1 MKKFLKYT
9 LRTLLALVL
18 LLFCCLA
25 LLYVPAVQELARRKA
40 LGPLSKSLG
49 LEISAERFRL
59 RFPLRLNVEQIRILD
74 RSDTLVDC
82 GRIALEVELWP
93 LVRREAVV
101 RSLEIDRLAAR
112 YRDTAT
118 GFDMRIAA
126 GLFAVERLRADL
138 RLEKAAVQRIAL
150 DSAAIFLHPGEPV
163 AEEKTDSATAPL
175 RWTIDLD
182 TLSIRRTAFEMGGPG
197 ADSELSVLLAEG
209 GVEQCRVRLDSQQVA
224 VTRVWIDRGDYAYL
238 VAPPA
243 AGSAG
248 TVETVGTV
256 GAVGKETAAAPEE
269 SGVLEKPEK
278 PEEPGAVQSK
288 GTKAVKTETETAKET
303 VAAAKTE
310 AAEPWSI
317 RIGSVALVGNRVAY
331 GVAGHRPA
339 EGFDPGRIVLSGVD
353 LTVDSLYNRGGEVA
367 LQIRQLAFTERCG
380 LTVERTQ
387 GRFEMG
393 PEGISLSGFEL
404 ATAASHLQAD
414 LTAGPGAL
422 QMEPTAPLTA
432 NLTAEVATRDLARIV
447 PAAIP
452 APLDNRLLRLHLAT
466 AGTWEEFEKIG
477 VEISSPEWLS
487 LTLDGKARYP
497 LDPKRLAAS
506 ARFRG
511 ALRNPAF
518 LLEVLPDTALRRRV
532 ALPRRIGLQGTATAS
547 HGVYSLASVLTAGP
561 GRSGT
566 GAGAGAGE
574 NGTGRTGTEGRIG
587 LEGRFDAQRKA
598 YEATIRCDSFPAGS
612 FLPSDSLGRIDLTLS
627 ARGEGFDPLA
637 PATRGRVQLEVAR
650 AEYRG
655 HDFGGV
661 SVKAGLA
668 EGRLT
673 GRIEDRDSALRL
685 ALGIEGLLTRERQQG
700 RMTGRVGWF
709 DLAALGLVAEPIGG
723 MFHLDAEAAA
733 NAPGCYDARIA
744 LDSIAIRNGTEV
756 DRIRPTSAAFHS
768 DSTQTR
774 AEMLSGD
781 LRLEFRSPEAL
792 DSLKSA
798 LPRCIGVLTQ
808 QMQDQRLDMD
818 SLRPVLPDF
827 RLQLSAG
834 RNNILNNFLRTK
846 QVAFQRLEMLGVK
859 GDSLPVALGMQVEGL
874 TSGGI
879 RLDSVE
885 VSMRQK
891 GPRLQYALRVA
902 NAPGN
907 LDHLAAAGIY
917 GDIVQNTARA
927 NLYQRDRSGREGL
940 RSQIDAAWNDSLV
953 RVSLGADPQFGFEP
967 WAVNPDNYL
976 VYRFDRRIEAD
987 LDLTR
992 GQQRFAVHS
1001 LPPSGSVGGIRLE
1014 TAGLG
1019 IGTMLELLPAAPPVD
1034 GLLGTDLTLGMGA
1047 DTLGLQGTVSVAGL
1061 SYDRQRFGD
1070 VTLAARYAQGAG
1082 QQAEARLSLDSIE
1095 VLAASARYRKEDENP
1110 LTASL
1115 AIPGL
1120 PLQRLNLFLPE
1131 ELLQLSG
1138 DLSAELHATG
1148 SPQRPIL
1155 DGALHFAA
1163 TQLRVPMIGTA
1174 FTLADDT
1181 VRFDRSRLLFDRYA
1195 ILAPNRKPLTIN
1207 GEIDLSDFARMS
1219 ADLTLRA
1226 ADFQLVNVPRK
1237 ERTTVYGTAY
1247 LDLNTSVKG
1256 PVDELAVR
1264 GNVALLGGT
1273 DINYVMQG
1281 SPMEVKE
1288 QSQNLVSFVS
1298 FRELDAQEPLEE
1310 LPPVKIGGLDIALNI
1325 DINNDVKAAVDL
1337 STDGSNRI
1345 DLRGGGNLAY
1355 TMNPLGDMRL
1365 AGKYVLSG
1373 GTVRYNPPVIAQ
1385 KVFRIKEGSY
1395 VEWIVDPADPSFN
1408 ITAVESVRAT
1418 VSSSSDGQDARTV
1431 NFDISI
1437 NIRNT
1442 LTDLAISF
1450 GLAAPEDLTMQNQ
1463 LNSLTAEQ
1471 RANQAM
1477 NLLIY
1482 NTYTGPGTTAKVS
1495 SENPLNTFIQNELN
1509 QWAQNSLKGV
1519 DLSFGIDSYGQDD
1532 PNGQRTDYSYRLSK
1546 NLFSD
1551 RIRAVIGGKF
1561 STDTDPTQNLK
1572 ENLIDDISIEY
1583 MLDKRDNMYIRLFR
1597 HTGYESILEGEIT
1610 ETGVGFVIRER
1621 ISRLGDL
1628 FRSSKPKPQK
1638 QVRHEDE
1645 AQ

>member
-1 MKKFLKYT
+1 MKKILKYT
-9 LRTLLALVL
+9 LRGVLAIVL
-18 LLFCCLA
+18 LLLLGIA
-25 LLYVPAVQELARRKA
+25 SLYVPAVQKALVRKA
-40 LGPLSKSLG
+40 ERVVSKAVGMELS
-49 LEISAERFRL
+49 IERFRL
-59 RFPLRLNVEQIRILD
+59 RFPLRIDIAQIRLVD
-74 RSDTLVDC
+74 RVDTLVDC
-82 GRIALEVELWP
+82 GRIALEVDPWP
-93 LVRREAVV
+93 LVRKQAVV
-101 RSLEIDRLAAR
+101 RAFEIERLAAR

-118 GFDMRIAA
+118 GFELRMAA
-126 GLFAVERLRADL
+126 GLLAVERLRADL
-138 RLEKAAVQRIAL
+138 QHEKAAVRRIAL
-150 DSAAIFLHPGEPV
+150 DSAVLLLHPGEPTV
-163 AEEKTDSATAPL
+163 EEKPDSTAPL
-175 RWTIDLD
+175 RWVIDLD
-182 TLSIRRTAFEMGGPG
+182 TLSIRRTAFEMGAEGVDP
-197 ADSELSVLLAEG
+197 ELSVQLAEG

-243 AGSAG
+243 TGKAG
-248 TVETVGTV
+248 
-256 GAVGKETAAAPEE
+256 AAATPEI
-269 SGVLEKPEK
+269 SEKT
-278 PEEPGAVQSK
+278 GA
-288 GTKAVKTETETAKET
+288 
-303 VAAAKTE
+303 TE
-310 AAEPWSI
+310 AASIEKSAIPEANERPARSEAEATPQPTAASEPWCI
-317 RIGSVALVGNRVAY
+317 RIGELAFADNRVTY

-339 EGFDPGRIVLSGVD
+339 EGFDPGRIVLDGVD
-353 LTVDSLYNRGGEVA
+353 LTVDSLYNRGGAVA

-393 PEGISLSGFEL
+393 AEGISLSGFEL
-404 ATAASHLQAD
+404 ATPYSLLTAD
-414 LTAGPGAL
+414 LTAGAGIL
-422 QMEPTAPLTA
+422 QMEPTTPLTA
-432 NLTAEVATRDLARIV
+432 DLTAEVATRDLKLIA

-452 APLDNRLLRLHLAT
+452 APLDNRLLRLQLAT
-466 AGTWEEFEKIG
+466 TGRIEELEKIG
-477 VEISSPEWLS
+477 VKLSSPEWLTFS
-487 LTLDGKARYP
+487 LDGKARHP

-506 ARFRG
+506 ARFQG

-518 LLEVLPDTALRRRV
+518 LLEMLPDTALRRRA
-532 ALPRRIGLQGTATAS
+532 ALPDRIAWEGSAAAERE
-547 HGVYSLASVLTAGP
+547 VYSLASVLTAGP
-561 GRSGT
+561 GRRK
-566 GAGAGAGE
+566 AGE
-574 NGTGRTGTEGRIG
+574 TGTDGAGTGRIA
-587 LEGRFDAQRKA
+587 LQGRFDTPRKA
-598 YEATIRCDSFPAGS
+598 YEATVRCDSFPVGS
-612 FLPSDSLGRIDLTLS
+612 FLPSDSLGRLDLTLG
-627 ARGEGFDPLA
+627 AQGEGFDPLA
-637 PATRGRVQLEVAR
+637 AGTRGELRLEVAR

-655 HDFGGV
+655 HDFGGLGV
-661 SVKAGLA
+661 EAGLA

-685 ALGIEGLLTRERQQG
+685 ALGIEGVLSEKRQQARIAG
-700 RMTGRVGWF
+700 QVGWF
-709 DLAALGLVAEPIGG
+709 DLAALGVVAEPIGG
-723 MFHLDAEAAA
+723 LFLLDAEASA
-733 NAPGCYDARIA
+733 NGPGCYDARIA
-744 LDSIAIRNGTEV
+744 LDSITIRTGTQI
-756 DRIRPTSAAFHS
+756 DRIRPTSAAFRT
-768 DSTQTR
+768 DSTETR
-774 AEMLSGD
+774 AEMQSGD
-781 LRLEFRSPEAL
+781 LRLEFRTPEAL
-792 DSLKSA
+792 DSLKAA
-798 LPRCIGVLTQ
+798 LPRSIEVLMQ
-808 QMQDQRLDMD
+808 QIRAQRLDMD
-818 SLRPVLPDF
+818 SLRPALPDF

-846 QVAFQRLEMLGVK
+846 QVAFRRLEMRGAK
-859 GDSLPVALGMQVEGL
+859 GDSLPVALGLQVEGL

-885 VSMRQK
+885 VSMRQN

-907 LDHLAAAGIY
+907 LDHLAAAGVY
-917 GDIVQNTARA
+917 GNIVQNTARA

-953 RVSLGADPQFGFEP
+953 RVTLGPDPQFGFEP
-967 WAVNPDNYL
+967 WAVNPGNYL
-976 VYRFDRRIEAD
+976 VYRFDHRIEAD

-992 GQQRFAVHS
+992 GEQRFAIHS
-1001 LPPSGSVGGIRLE
+1001 LPGDGSADGIRFE

-1019 IGTMLELLPAAPPVD
+1019 IGTILELLPSAPPVD
-1034 GLLGTDLTLGMGA
+1034 GVLGTDLTLRLGA
-1047 DTLGLQGTVSVAGL
+1047 DTLGMQGRVSVAGL

-1070 VTLAARYAQGAG
+1070 VALAARYAQGAE

-1095 VLAASARYRKEDENP
+1095 VLAASARYRKADENP

-1115 AIPGL
+1115 DIPGL

-1131 ELLQLSG
+1131 ELLRLSG
-1138 DLSAELHATG
+1138 RLSAEIRATG
-1148 SPQRPIL
+1148 SPQKPIL
-1155 DGALHFAA
+1155 DGGLQFVG

-1181 VRFDRSRLLFDRYA
+1181 LRFDRSRLLFDRYA

-1207 GEIDLSDFARMS
+1207 GEVNLADFARMS

-1226 ADFQLVNVPRK
+1226 ADFQFVNVPRK
-1237 ERTTVYGTAY
+1237 EQTTVYGQAY

-1256 PVDELAVR
+1256 PFDELAVR

-1273 DINYVMQG
+1273 DINYVMQS

-1288 QSQNLVSFVS
+1288 QSQNVVSFVS
-1298 FRELDAQEPLEE
+1298 FRDLDAQEPLEE
-1310 LPPVKIGGLDIALNI
+1310 LPPVKIGGLDIALNV

-1345 DLRGGGNLAY
+1345 DLRGGGNLSY

-1385 KVFRIKEGSY
+1385 KVFKIKPGGY
-1395 VEWIVDPADPSFN
+1395 VEWVGDPADPSFN
-1408 ITAVESVRAT
+1408 ITAVESVRAN
-1418 VSSSSDGQDARTV
+1418 VSSSSDGQETRAV
-1431 NFDISI
+1431 SFDISI

-1450 GLAAPEDLTMQNQ
+1450 DLAAPEDLTMQNQ

-1482 NTYTGPGTTAKVS
+1482 NTYTGPGTTARVS
-1495 SENPLNTFIQNELN
+1495 TENPLNTFIQNELN

-1546 NLFSD
+1546 NLFSN

-1610 ETGVGFVIRER
+1610 ETGVGFVIRKR
-1621 ISRLGDL
+1621 LSRLGDL
-1628 FRSSKPKPQK
+1628 FRSSKPDAKKQK
-1638 QVRHEDE
+1638 RHEDD
-1645 AQ
+1645 AK

>member
-1 MKKFLKYT
+1 MKKILKYT
-9 LRTLLALVL
+9 LRGVLAIVL
-18 LLFCCLA
+18 LLLLGIA
-25 LLYVPAVQELARRKA
+25 ALYVPAVQQALVRKA
-40 LGPLSKSLG
+40 ERVVAKTVGMELSV
-49 LEISAERFRL
+49 ERFRL
-59 RFPLRLNVEQIRILD
+59 RFPLRIDIAQIRLVD
-74 RSDTLVDC
+74 RVDTLVDC
-82 GRIALEVELWP
+82 GRIALEVNPWP
-93 LVRREAVV
+93 LVRKRAVV
-101 RSLEIDRLAAR
+101 REFEIERLAAR

-118 GFDMRIAA
+118 GFELRMTA
-126 GLFAVERLRADL
+126 GLLAVERLRADMQ
-138 RLEKAAVQRIAL
+138 LEKAAVRRIAL
-150 DSAAIFLHPGEPV
+150 DSAVLLLHPGKPTV
-163 AEEKTDSATAPL
+163 EEKPDSTAPL
-175 RWTIDLD
+175 RWVIDLD
-182 TLSIRRTAFEMGGPG
+182 TLSIRRTAFEMGTEGVDP
-197 ADSELSVLLAEG
+197 ELSVQLAEG

-238 VAPPA
+238 VTPPA
-243 AGSAG
+243 TGKAG
-248 TVETVGTV
+248 TAERPGMSEKA
-256 GAVGKETAAAPEE
+256 GAASIEKAAMPEADERPARPEAEATPQPTAA
-269 SGVLEKPEK
+269 S
-278 PEEPGAVQSK
+278 
-288 GTKAVKTETETAKET
+288 
-303 VAAAKTE
+303 
-310 AAEPWSI
+310 EPWSI
-317 RIGSVALVGNRVAY
+317 RIGNLAFADNRVTY

-339 EGFDPGRIVLSGVD
+339 EGFDPGRIVLDGVG

-393 PEGISLSGFEL
+393 AEGISLSGFEL
-404 ATAASHLQAD
+404 ATPYSLLTAD
-414 LTAGPGAL
+414 LTAGAGIL
-422 QMEPTAPLTA
+422 QMKPATPLTA
-432 NLTAEVATRDLARIV
+432 DLTAEVATRDLKLIA

-452 APLDNRLLRLHLAT
+452 APLDNRLLRLQLAT
-466 AGTWEEFEKIG
+466 TGRIEELEKIG
-477 VEISSPEWLS
+477 VKLSAPEWLTFS
-487 LTLDGKARYP
+487 LDGKARHP

-506 ARFRG
+506 ARFQG

-518 LLEVLPDTALRRRV
+518 LLEMLPDTALRRRV
-532 ALPRRIGLQGTATAS
+532 ALPKRIVWEGSAAAERE
-547 HGVYSLASVLTAGP
+547 VYSLASVLTAGP
-561 GRSGT
+561 GRRK
-566 GAGAGAGE
+566 AGE
-574 NGTGRTGTEGRIG
+574 TGTDGAGTGRIA
-587 LEGRFDAQRKA
+587 LQGRFDTPRKA
-598 YEATIRCDSFPAGS
+598 YEATVRCDSFPVGS
-612 FLPSDSLGRIDLTLS
+612 FLPSDSLGRLDLTLS
-627 ARGEGFDPLA
+627 AQGEGFDPLA
-637 PATRGRVQLEVAR
+637 AGTRGQLRLEVAR

-655 HDFGGV
+655 HDFGGLGV
-661 SVKAGLA
+661 EAGLA

-685 ALGIEGLLTRERQQG
+685 ALGIEGALSEKRQQARIAG
-700 RMTGRVGWF
+700 QVGWF
-709 DLAALGLVAEPIGG
+709 DLAALGVVAEPIGG
-723 MFHLDAEAAA
+723 LFLLDAEASADG
-733 NAPGCYDARIA
+733 PGCYDARIA
-744 LDSIAIRNGTEV
+744 LDSISIRTGTQI
-756 DRIRPTSAAFHS
+756 DRIRPTSAAFRT
-768 DSTQTR
+768 DSTETR
-774 AEMLSGD
+774 AKMQSGD
-781 LRLEFRSPEAL
+781 LRLEFRTPEAL
-792 DSLKSA
+792 DSLKAA
-798 LPRCIGVLTQ
+798 LPRSIEVLMQ
-808 QMQDQRLDMD
+808 QIRAQRLDMD

-846 QVAFQRLEMLGVK
+846 QVAFRRLEMRGAK

-885 VSMRQK
+885 VSMRQN

-907 LDHLAAAGIY
+907 LDHLAAAGLY
-917 GDIVQNTARA
+917 GNIVQNTARA

-953 RVSLGADPQFGFEP
+953 RVTLGPDPQFGFEP
-967 WAVNPDNYL
+967 WAVNPGNYL

-992 GQQRFAVHS
+992 GEQRFAIHS
-1001 LPPSGSVGGIRLE
+1001 LPEEGSTAGIRLE

-1019 IGTMLELLPAAPPVD
+1019 IGTILELLPSAPPVD
-1034 GLLGTDLTLGMGA
+1034 GILGSDLALRLGA
-1047 DTLGLQGTVSVAGL
+1047 DTLGMQGRVSVAGL

-1070 VTLAARYAQGAG
+1070 VALAARYAQGTG

-1095 VLAASARYRKEDENP
+1095 VLAASARYRKADENP

-1115 AIPGL
+1115 DIPGL

-1138 DLSAELHATG
+1138 KLSAKIRATG
-1148 SPQRPIL
+1148 SPQKPIL
-1155 DGALHFAA
+1155 DGGLQFAG

-1181 VRFDRSRLLFDRYA
+1181 LRFDRSRLLFDRYA

-1207 GEIDLSDFARMS
+1207 GEIDLADFARMS

-1226 ADFQLVNVPRK
+1226 ADFQFVNVPRK
-1237 ERTTVYGTAY
+1237 EQTTVYGQAY

-1256 PVDELAVR
+1256 PFDELAVR

-1273 DINYVMQG
+1273 DINYVMQS

-1288 QSQNLVSFVS
+1288 QSQNVVSFVS
-1298 FRELDAQEPLEE
+1298 FRNLDAQEPLEE

-1325 DINNDVKAAVDL
+1325 DINNDVKTAVDL

-1345 DLRGGGNLAY
+1345 DLRGGGNLSY

-1385 KVFRIKEGSY
+1385 KVFKIKPGGY
-1395 VEWIVDPADPSFN
+1395 VEWVGDPADPSFN
-1408 ITAVESVRAT
+1408 ITAVESVRAN
-1418 VSSSSDGQDARTV
+1418 VSSSSDGQETRAV
-1431 NFDISI
+1431 SFDISI

-1450 GLAAPEDLTMQNQ
+1450 DLAAPEDLTMQNQ

-1482 NTYTGPGTTAKVS
+1482 NTYTGPGTTARVS
-1495 SENPLNTFIQNELN
+1495 TENPLNTFIQNELN

-1546 NLFSD
+1546 NLFSN

-1610 ETGVGFVIRER
+1610 ETGVGFVIRKR

-1628 FRSSKPKPQK
+1628 FRSSKPDAKKQK
-1638 QVRHEDE
+1638 RHEDD
-1645 AQ
+1645 AK